1 MFLILHKK
9 KIMLIQET
17 MTCSQC
23 GAKFRGI
30 VQFAQY
36 RCDKCGTEYYF
47 CPDCS
52 HEQNLCKCGGMI
64 ITNDEY
70 IRHHGITDIF
80 GEHYDIDNRL
90 IY

>member
-17 MTCSQC
+17 MTCSKC
-23 GAKFRGI
+23 GVEFRGL

-36 RCDKCGTEYYF
+36 RCDKCGTEYCF
-47 CPDCS
+47 CPNCS
-52 HEQNLCKCGGMI
+52 RKQNLCKCGGMI

-70 IRHHGITDIF
+70 IKRHGITDIL